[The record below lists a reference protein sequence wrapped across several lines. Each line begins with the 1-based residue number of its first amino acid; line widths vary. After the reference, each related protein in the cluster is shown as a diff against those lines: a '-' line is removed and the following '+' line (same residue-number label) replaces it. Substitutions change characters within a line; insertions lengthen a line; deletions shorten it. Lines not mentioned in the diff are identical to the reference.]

1 MAKQLNL
8 NYRTSAS
15 LILLAKDKLKPKGTA
30 DYKTLLFNRHEKS
43 SFMPN
48 SAVFPGG
55 VSETADESPL
65 WYQHFQKFGVT
76 KEQLDT
82 AYAFKGERT
91 GIYKNE
97 NPNLLKRELSLRI
110 TALRE
115 TFEEVGIMLCLDSN
129 SLRESHNKAYGDV
142 KEDFDR
148 QYWQNVVHE
157 DASKFLT
164 LCEELKVVPDLWSLH
179 EWSNWFTPSTFK
191 KRFDTAFFLVA
202 LKNVPELL
210 VETSEVKD
218 YAWKTPLDFLKAYY
232 RKECWL
238 PPPQIYE
245 LSRCC
250 NFNEL
255 SQLIGYVRQHA
266 NKGSIVTLPVL
277 YKCTDGQVS
286 LLPGDQMYP
295 PDPYLSDG
303 AIATDKSIE
312 AFRSNVQHL
321 HRIEFFGSH
330 DAVIRMNIEPFIG
343 HVRPINANPRRE

>member
-1 MAKQLNL
+1 MAKQLNV
-8 NYRTSAS
+8 NFRTSAS

-43 SFMPN
+43 TFMPN

-55 VSETADESPL
+55 VSETTDESPL

-82 AYAFKGERT
+82 TYAFKGART

-110 TALRE
+110 TAIRE
-115 TFEEVGIMLCLDSN
+115 TFEEVGIMLCLDTN
-129 SLRESHNKAYGDV
+129 SLRESHHKIYGAF

-148 QYWQNVVHE
+148 RYWQKVVHG

-164 LCEELKVVPDLWSLH
+164 LCEELKIIPDLWSLH

-191 KRFDTAFFLVA
+191 KRFDTAFFMVA
-202 LKNVPELL
+202 LENVPELL
-210 VETSEVKD
+210 IEPNEVKD
-218 YAWKTPLDFLKAYY
+218 YAWKTPLDFLKAYH

-245 LSRCC
+245 LSRCL

-255 SQLIGYVRQHA
+255 SQIIAYARQHA

-295 PDPYLSDG
+295 TDPYLSQC

-330 DAVIRMNIEPFIG
+330 DVVIRMNIEPFVG
-343 HVRPINANPRRE
+343 HVRPVNANPRRE